1 VHGIHAGAE
10 RSNPFNFIRGN
21 PNSSSGGNG
30 AYEFGEV
37 EYPGKLADCEGCHKA
52 GTANYDVV
60 TSASA
65 LWSTQK
71 SNAETA
77 GQGAVLD
84 PTLYTRYAPNTA
96 ACGSCH
102 DSDEAKAH
110 FNLNTSFGLGAES
123 CSVCHGPG
131 RSEDVAVVHSERQN

>member
-1 VHGIHAGAE
+1 
-10 RSNPFNFIRGN
+10 
-21 PNSSSGGNG
+21 
-30 AYEFGEV
+30 
-37 EYPGKLADCEGCHKA
+37 
-52 GTANYDVV
+52 
-60 TSASA
+60 
-65 LWSTQK
+65 
-71 SNAETA
+71 
-77 GQGAVLD
+77 VLD

-110 FNLNTSFGLGAES
+110 FNLNTSFGLGSES